1 MKKVIS
7 NPEDTDLLWQKRI
20 EEELKERDKI
30 AWKKVLSTKEGRW
43 VLERILEMTGYRA
56 RTFTG
61 NSWTFRNEGMR
72 EVGITINET
81 LLELLGIEA
90 VTLRQKAENEYIN
103 FQMEQKRIYD
113 TEDNECNLKSDSVCT
128 GIFWSRLLPASADEL
143 RRNHNER
150 PHEHLE
156 IRPPDIC

>member
-1 MKKVIS
+1 MKKVIT

-20 EEELKERDKI
+20 EEELKGRDKI

-81 LLELLGIEA
+81 LVELLGIEA
-90 VTLRQKAENEYIN
+90 VTLRQKAEKEYIN

-113 TEDNECNLKSDSVCT
+113 TEDKE
-128 GIFWSRLLPASADEL
+128 
-143 RRNHNER
+143 
-150 PHEHLE
+150 
-156 IRPPDIC
+156 

>member
-1 MKKVIS
+1 MKKVIT

-81 LLELLGIEA
+81 LVELLGIEA
-90 VTLRQKAENEYIN
+90 VTLRQKAEKEYIN

-113 TEDNECNLKSDSVCT
+113 TEDKE
-128 GIFWSRLLPASADEL
+128 
-143 RRNHNER
+143 
-150 PHEHLE
+150 
-156 IRPPDIC
+156 